1 MILVDVIA
9 EYELQQ
15 RFSRALHR
23 VYGGCI
29 DGYIGFMDLPLGI
42 GAPDI
47 VTISRGG
54 CDSLGIVTAFEVK
67 TSLEWDHLGQVYRYS
82 LYSPTYVVI
91 PSSERVREKFALKE
105 TLRGLGIGVITIDLS
120 NNKLNMVFEAQRK
133 PLTEYVLYDA
143 ILWWIFESIARFSI
157 NDVRRVYDILVE
169 FIKRG
174 LRRVIKVSEI
184 PAVTAGDRSVLR
196 AIINILTLRG
206 KALPIAENPLTVE
219 LLDLDIASYTP
230 EDFLRDTLSSNPMD
244 KVTFM
249 ASKLAELSRIAEML
263 GLKPCY
269 VSPSLLML
277 YTKGLPLHIVGQS
290 YDDICKRIY
299 KDIAEGCENLRS
311 LIVNSRSISK

>member
-1 MILVDVIA
+1 MILVDVIT
-9 EYELQQ
+9 ERELQQ
-15 RFSRALHR
+15 RFSRALHG
-23 VYGGCI
+23 VHGGCI
-29 DGYIGFMDLPLGI
+29 DGYIGFMDIPLGI

-47 VTISRGG
+47 VTISRGE
-54 CDSLGIVTAFEVK
+54 CDSLGVVTAFEVK

-82 LYSPTYVVI
+82 LYTPTYIVV
-91 PSSERVREKFALKE
+91 PSNELIREKFALKE
-105 TLRGLGIGVITIDLS
+105 TLKGLGIGVITIDPS
-120 NNKLNMVFEAQRK
+120 SNKLNMIFEAQRR

-143 ILWWIFESIARFSI
+143 ILWWIFKSIASFSI
-157 NDVRRVYDILVE
+157 NEVRRVYDTLVE

-184 PAVTAGDRSVLR
+184 PVATAGDRTVLR
-196 AIINILTLRG
+196 TIINILTLRK

-219 LLDLDIASYTP
+219 LLDPDITSHTS
-230 EDFLRDTLSSNPMD
+230 ENFLRETLGSNPMD

-249 ASKLAELSRIAEML
+249 ASKLAELSRIVEML

-290 YDDICKRIY
+290 YDDICQRIY
-299 KDIAEGCENLRS
+299 KDIAEGYENLRS
-311 LIVNSRSISK
+311 LIIKP